1 MAIQPTIGM
10 IPIRPWMI
18 ILPNQPGSWNGHAK
32 LSPTLVIGGI
42 VSCAGQGGKVRP
54 AIYPLVD
61 TDRPTGRFL
70 SHNHRPKAPL
80 EPPAAR
86 PAPRHAQANALVAAL
101 PEPGREL

>member
-42 VSCAGQGGKVRP
+42 VRCAGQSGKVRP
-54 AIYPLVD
+54 AIYHVVD
-61 TDRPTGRFL
+61 TEGPRRFSTRTIVGPCVHSACRPQLCPFPLPDAFRAAGL
-70 SHNHRPKAPL
+70 S
-80 EPPAAR
+80 
-86 PAPRHAQANALVAAL
+86 NAH
-101 PEPGREL
+101 